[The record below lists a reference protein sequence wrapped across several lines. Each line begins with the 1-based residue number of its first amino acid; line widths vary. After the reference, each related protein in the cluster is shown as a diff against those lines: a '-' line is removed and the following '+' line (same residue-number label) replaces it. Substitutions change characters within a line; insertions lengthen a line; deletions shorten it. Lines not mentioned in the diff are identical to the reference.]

1 VSLSNRPNPAGF
13 LLSAL
18 RFPLLE
24 NALRP
29 TARVSMSD
37 AMHALDPQTIA
48 ERVRDGMFPADAAS
62 HGLGLSFV
70 AVGPG
75 SAKMTMLVRADMLNG
90 IKLAQGGFITALA
103 DAAFAYACN
112 SYNEQAVATL
122 SRCSSAA
129 TPIKQSSCRK
139 LRRSLRE
146 VAAHFEL
153 TAGRPTPP
161 VSPYAF
167 SRHQ

>member
-1 VSLSNRPNPAGF
+1 
-13 LLSAL
+13 
-18 RFPLLE
+18 
-24 NALRP
+24 
-29 TARVSMSD
+29 MSD
-37 AMHALDPQTIA
+37 AMHALDLQTIA